1 MKSYLMKYF
10 LKTYWLI
17 FLLTVIAA
25 EAGDDTVLTVKGNLI
40 NRVAL
45 ASKEQSPDFIIATYY
60 DLLADVVKD
69 EIVARRL
76 MLENLLPNYEV
87 AYLAADSAEMAEV
100 RDKIDLRWARIQA
113 IHIQFFNA
121 EVVNVLNTAYI
132 AKFKGLLP
140 EHSE

>member
-1 MKSYLMKYF
+1 MKSYLMTYF
-10 LKTYWLI
+10 LKIYWLI
-17 FLLTVIAA
+17 FLLPAIAA

-100 RDKIDLRWARIQA
+100 RDKIDLRWARIQS

>member
-1 MKSYLMKYF
+1 MKSYLMTYF

-17 FLLTVIAA
+17 FLLTAIAA

-45 ASKEQSPDFIIATYY
+45 ASKESSPDFIITTYY

>member
-1 MKSYLMKYF
+1 MKSYLMTYF

-17 FLLTVIAA
+17 FLLTAIAA

>member
-1 MKSYLMKYF
+1 MKSYLMTYF

-45 ASKEQSPDFIIATYY
+45 ASKEQSPDFIITTYY

-69 EIVARRL
+69 EIVARQL
-76 MLENLLPNYEV
+76 MLSL
-87 AYLAADSAEMAEV
+87 
-100 RDKIDLRWARIQA
+100 
-113 IHIQFFNA
+113 IHI
-121 EVVNVLNTAYI
+121 
-132 AKFKGLLP
+132 
-140 EHSE
+140 

>member
-1 MKSYLMKYF
+1 MKSYLMTYF

-17 FLLTVIAA
+17 FLLTIIAA
-25 EAGDDTVLTVKGNLI
+25 EAGDDTVLTINGNLI

-45 ASKEQSPDFIIATYY
+45 ASKEQSPDLIITTYY
-60 DLLADVVKD
+60 DLLDDIVKE
-69 EIVARRL
+69 EIMARRL

-140 EHSE
+140 EYSE

>member
-1 MKSYLMKYF
+1 MKSYLMTYF

-17 FLLTVIAA
+17 FLLTAIAA
-25 EAGDDTVLTVKGNLI
+25 EAGDDNVLTVKGNLI

-45 ASKEQSPDFIIATYY
+45 ASKEQSPDFIITTYY

-100 RDKIDLRWARIQA
+100 RDKIDLRWARIQS